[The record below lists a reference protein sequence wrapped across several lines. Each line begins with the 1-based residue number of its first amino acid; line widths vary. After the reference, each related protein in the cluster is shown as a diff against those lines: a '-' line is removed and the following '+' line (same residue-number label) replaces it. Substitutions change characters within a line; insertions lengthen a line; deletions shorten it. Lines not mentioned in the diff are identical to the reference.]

1 MFGPKPRNSSK
12 VCFKYNDIPL
22 RTFLEVAENRQYR
35 LLVKAGNFTE
45 EELMEEWES
54 IIEVNSDLTGQMEF
68 STYKDLLIGY
78 GQLVAQYNID
88 KGLLMKLCFQ
98 VDDAAIEELRE
109 RGYIIDTAG
118 AAVYA
123 QTLADALIRS
133 NNLVTR
139 IEMKQKELER
149 FHDSVNVERKVTYE
163 ELVAQLNAALGFSVN
178 DNITLAAFNEY
189 QKILKRRN
197 TKANR
202 PE

>member
-1 MFGPKPRNSSK
+1 
-12 VCFKYNDIPL
+12 
-22 RTFLEVAENRQYR
+22 
-35 LLVKAGNFTE
+35 
-45 EELMEEWES
+45 MEEWES

-98 VDDAAIEELRE
+98 VDDSTIEELRE
-109 RGYIIDTAG
+109 RGYVIDIAG

-149 FHDSVNVERKVTYE
+149 FHDSVNIERKVTYE

-197 TKANR
+197 AKANR